1 MKLIINMKPRSV
13 KTKISFNI
21 RDKKFTKEVVEEV
34 KSQADDYE
42 SRSDYDLEDKD
53 DDRGSIPT

>member
-34 KSQADDYE
+34 KS
-42 SRSDYDLEDKD
+42 
-53 DDRGSIPT
+53 